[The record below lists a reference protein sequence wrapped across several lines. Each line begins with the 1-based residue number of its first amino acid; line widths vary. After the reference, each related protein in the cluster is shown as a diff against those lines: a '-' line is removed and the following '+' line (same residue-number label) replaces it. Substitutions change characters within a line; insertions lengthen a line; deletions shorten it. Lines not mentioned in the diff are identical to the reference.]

1 MVNDS
6 NVNKVKLKLAFEA
19 LDHNRMYTILPWLP
33 AWWTTFLYWTTITT
47 ICTYKYIF
55 IY

>member
-19 LDHNRMYTILPWLP
+19 LDHNRMYIILP
-33 AWWTTFLYWTTITT
+33 
-47 ICTYKYIF
+47 
-55 IY
+55 

>member
-19 LDHNRMYTILPWLP
+19 LDHNRMYTTLP
-33 AWWTTFLYWTTITT
+33 
-47 ICTYKYIF
+47 
-55 IY
+55 